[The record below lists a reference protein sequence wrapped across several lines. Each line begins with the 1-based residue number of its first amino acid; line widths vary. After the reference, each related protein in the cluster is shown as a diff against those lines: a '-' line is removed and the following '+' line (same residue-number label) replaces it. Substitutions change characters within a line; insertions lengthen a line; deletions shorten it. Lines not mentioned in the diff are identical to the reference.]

1 MSVTSASAH
10 QDDDFADAADAAE
23 ADAESSKI
31 RNGNELLEVWE
42 NWIPIAG

>member
-1 MSVTSASAH
+1 VSTQTDVGHLGFH
-10 QDDDFADAADAAE
+10 QDDDFAAAE